1 MEIQIHD
8 YYFLKNVIID
18 CKSLYLASP
27 IAQRQRMPTMQEMQE
42 TMVWSLGRD
51 DPVEKADN
59 PLQHSCLKNPTH
71 RGAWRATVQ
80 RITKSWTQLSNWAW
94 AFVQAQK
101 LILHI
106 KFIKN
111 FQLKIV
117 SYLYLH
123 FIFLFSL
130 VVISSW
136 ISSRREWITWI
147 TLEKKPYI
155 LFEPKIFTIFQ

>member
-1 MEIQIHD
+1 
-8 YYFLKNVIID
+8 
-18 CKSLYLASP
+18 
-27 IAQRQRMPTMQEMQE
+27 MPAMQE
-42 TMVWSLGRD
+42 TQETMIWSLGRD

-117 SYLYLH
+117 YFYLH

-130 VVISSW
+130 VGSYIN
-136 ISSRREWITWI
+136 SRREWITWI
-147 TLEKKPYI
+147 TLEKKLIYF
-155 LFEPKIFTIFQ
+155 LSQKYLQYFNK

>member
-1 MEIQIHD
+1 
-8 YYFLKNVIID
+8 
-18 CKSLYLASP
+18 
-27 IAQRQRMPTMQEMQE
+27 MPAMQE
-42 TMVWSLGRD
+42 TQETMIWSLGRD

-80 RITKSWTQLSNWAW
+80 RITKSWTQLSNWEW

-117 SYLYLH
+117 YFYLH

-130 VVISSW
+130 VGSYIN
-136 ISSRREWITWI
+136 SRREWITWI
-147 TLEKKPYI
+147 TLEKKLIYF
-155 LFEPKIFTIFQ
+155 LSQKYLQYFNK